1 MGVFHGNFDKS
12 KELGWRELSGATLG
26 GGDIDS
32 HVGMLTVIR
41 LLKQDPA

>member
-1 MGVFHGNFDKS
+1 MGVFHNPR
-12 KELGWRELSGATLG
+12 EVEWRELSGATLG